1 MYKLRPAK
9 RADSGAIRALVYQ
22 SWLNPFGL
30 NWRRFLV
37 AESAQGQVIGCGQV
51 KVHGDKSR
59 ELASI
64 VVAPDWRLR
73 GVGRALI
80 EALVENHPKPIY
92 LTCRSSL
99 GKFYLH
105 FGFRVIDE
113 AKMPPY
119 FQRISRVFRFF
130 QRLAPRGEGLLVM
143 MHLGS
148 F

>member
-1 MYKLRPAK
+1 MYKLRPAV

-22 SWLNPFGL
+22 AWLNPFGL
-30 NWRRFLV
+30 NWRRFVV

-51 KVHGDKSR
+51 KAHSDHSR

-73 GVGRALI
+73 GVARALI
-80 EALVENHPKPIY
+80 EHLVDAHPKPLY

-99 GKFYLH
+99 GKFYLR
-105 FGFRVIDE
+105 FGFRVIEE

-119 FQRISRVFRFF
+119 FQRISQLYRFIRRFF
-130 QRLAPRGEGLLVM
+130 PTGEGLLVM
-143 MHLGS
+143 KHPRS
-148 F
+148 P